1 MAMRRS
7 LAWINLLVIF
17 FVLVGASVT
26 IAADFDNVDRWLS
39 NSMDILRE
47 RREEMEKGGAPEL
60 DPRLVSAEKNRRVI
74 TVRKDGTGHFKTVT
88 AAVASIPPGNSRRII
103 IRIGKGVYREKLT
116 VPREKRYITFYG
128 ESDDEANMPV
138 IRYNGM
144 AAKYGGTIF
153 SATVAVESSHFM
165 AVNIIFEV
173 RTYWPIRLLINQL

>member
-1 MAMRRS
+1 MRRS

-103 IRIGKGVYREKLT
+103 IRIGKGVYPEKLT